1 MNNATLLTAD
11 RGTHVKV
18 VLIAL
23 IASIA
28 VSMIGINVHGRPTSS
43 VACFSG
49 LAHHGAARSSRIVGL
64 ACLAYVVAT
73 GDKVNVANLASM
85 DIW

>member
-11 RGTHVKV
+11 RNTHVKI

-28 VSMIGINVHGRPTSS
+28 VSLVGIAVQVPIGPDPLLRTTIGIVTAGR
-43 VACFSG
+43 
-49 LAHHGAARSSRIVGL
+49 
-64 ACLAYVVAT
+64 
-73 GDKVNVANLASM
+73 
-85 DIW
+85 

>member
-11 RGTHVKV
+11 RGTHVKI

-28 VSMIGINVHGRPTSS
+28 VSMIGISVHGSPASS
-43 VACFSG
+43 VAV
-49 LAHHGAARSSRIVGL
+49 LQQRAGAS
-64 ACLAYVVAT
+64 
-73 GDKVNVANLASM
+73 
-85 DIW
+85 

>member
-11 RGTHVKV
+11 RGTHVKI

-28 VSMIGINVHGRPTSS
+28 VSLIGIGLHARPASS
-43 VACFSG
+43 VA
-49 LAHHGAARSSRIVGL
+49 LLEQRTGAS
-64 ACLAYVVAT
+64 
-73 GDKVNVANLASM
+73 
-85 DIW
+85 

>member
-11 RGTHVKV
+11 RGTHVKI

-28 VSMIGINVHGRPTSS
+28 VSMIGINVHGRPASS
-43 VACFSG
+43 VALLQQRAGTS
-49 LAHHGAARSSRIVGL
+49 
-64 ACLAYVVAT
+64 
-73 GDKVNVANLASM
+73 
-85 DIW
+85 